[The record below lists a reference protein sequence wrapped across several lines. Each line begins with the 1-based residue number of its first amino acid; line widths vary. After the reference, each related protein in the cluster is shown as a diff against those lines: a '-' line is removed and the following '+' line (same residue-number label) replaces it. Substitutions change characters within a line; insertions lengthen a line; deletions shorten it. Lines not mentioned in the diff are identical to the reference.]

1 MILDLRILKELRV
14 HFLDLRILQGLRLK
28 GRLLLGSQ
36 KRRSPS
42 QAFELIIELT
52 RHMIAQ
58 W

>member
-36 KRRSPS
+36 KRRK
-42 QAFELIIELT
+42 AFELIIELT
-52 RHMIAQ
+52 HQMIAQ